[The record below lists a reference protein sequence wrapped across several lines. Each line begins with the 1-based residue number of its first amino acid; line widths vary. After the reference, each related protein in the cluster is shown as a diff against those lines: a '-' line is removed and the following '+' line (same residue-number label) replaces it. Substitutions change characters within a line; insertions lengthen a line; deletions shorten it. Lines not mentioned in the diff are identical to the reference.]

1 MEHEKEIEI
10 RWRDLDVYGHV
21 NHVVFLTYLEEARDE
36 WLGLAL
42 GDPSRVWSYVVARI
56 EIDYRRELR
65 LEDDIVLARCTLGR
79 IGTSSVGTRELL
91 ATRAGEV
98 VAEAQA
104 VLVARDEETGRSR
117 PLPGRRARRVRTRH
131 SVGNACSAPKGAPC
145 CSTQSAKSSCS

>member
-42 GDPSRVWSYVVARI
+42 GDPARVWSYVVARI

-65 LEDDIVLARCTLGR
+65 LEDDIVLARCALER
-79 IGTSSVGTRELL
+79 IGTSSVGTREVLV
-91 ATRAGEV
+91 TRAGEV

-117 PLPGRRARRVRTRH
+117 PLLAEERA
-131 SVGNACSAPKGAPC
+131 AFEGAR
-145 CSTQSAKSSCS
+145 A